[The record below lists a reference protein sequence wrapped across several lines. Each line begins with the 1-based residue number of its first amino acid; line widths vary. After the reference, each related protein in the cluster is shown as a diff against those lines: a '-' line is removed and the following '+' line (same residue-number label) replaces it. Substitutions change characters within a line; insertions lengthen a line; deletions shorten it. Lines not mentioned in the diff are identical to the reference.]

1 MSLIWFYL
9 IIHFCGGCI
18 YHMNSWQHSGSDFRP
33 SGSKFSPYWMP
44 QMDETWRNQ
53 WIKLQWLSLKIG
65 YHRVPNSNGWSSCS
79 RPFGGIPYKYV
90 HHCSSIFRQ
99 TQMFAHPFL
108 GTQWVWS
115 IFWDIK
121 GQLEGHTK
129 RPNAKGDDIAITFV
143 SAGITPMFFRNI
155 PQPWLHNNQI
165 CGPHLGHLIYHS
177 HAPRGWVQLCRVNIS
192 DAATTAGYTTFADW
206 AISLP

>member
-1 MSLIWFYL
+1 
-9 IIHFCGGCI
+9 
-18 YHMNSWQHSGSDFRP
+18 MNSWQHSGSDFRP

-65 YHRVPNSNGWSSCS
+65 YPGTQFQWMIIMFSAVWGYP
-79 RPFGGIPYKYV
+79 PQV
-90 HHCSSIFRQ
+90 CSSIFRQ

-143 SAGITPMFFRNI
+143 SAGITPTFFRNI